1 MIISYTVPEI
11 WCVTNI
17 IVIFHFGLLF
27 ALLRTP
33 PPPPPPPKPK
43 FKKNEKMPDMVCDG
57 QADRWTD
64 EQKK

>member
-27 ALLRTP
+27 ALLRTRP
-33 PPPPPPPKPK
+33 PRPPTRKSK
-43 FKKNEKMPDMVCDG
+43 FQKNEKMPGDTIILHLRTKNHD
-57 QADRWTD
+57 
-64 EQKK
+64 